1 MFRVHVF
8 ALTVLCVLMTTAGQI
23 ALKAGVSTPTLAGL
37 LSSGNTTA
45 FFVRAAMTPLVLAG
59 LMLYGA
65 GAVLWL
71 LVLARADL
79 SYAYPLISL
88 GFVVAAVFAHFVMGE
103 TLSTARIVGIL
114 LICGGVV
121 AIARS

>member
-1 MFRVHVF
+1 
-8 ALTVLCVLMTTAGQI
+8 
-23 ALKAGVSTPTLAGL
+23 
-37 LSSGNTTA
+37 
-45 FFVRAAMTPLVLAG
+45 
-59 LMLYGA
+59 MLYGA

-103 TLSTARIVGIL
+103 SLSTARIVGIL